1 MALNRKQQDDEIA
14 ALIEQGAAELR
25 ASNPELFA
33 EPQLLSDEAI
43 EELLRDD
50 VDIQRIWDEMD
61 KCRGDTPR
69 RYSAADAVNEDR
81 GEW

>member
-33 EPQLLSDEAI
+33 EPQPLSDEVI

-50 VDIQRIWDEMD
+50 E
-61 KCRGDTPR
+61 CL
-69 RYSAADAVNEDR
+69 
-81 GEW
+81 